1 MTLSYP
7 SIATVNLPCHVLQRL
22 SFWEVL
28 ISSSKTPSLVVK
40 TTRSSN
46 RPNKWNR
53 TNPNPKPKPKPK
65 PKTVLI
71 AL

>member
-1 MTLSYP
+1 MRHLACCNVS
-7 SIATVNLPCHVLQRL
+7 V
-22 SFWEVL
+22 FWEVL

-40 TTRSSN
+40 TTRNSN

-53 TNPNPKPKPKPK
+53 TNPKPNPKPKPKPK
-65 PKTVLI
+65 PKRVLI